1 MIERTLTQ
9 TLIEALRHQP
19 AVVLLGAR
27 QVGKTTL
34 AQQLLSSHKAIYID
48 LEDYIERAGVM
59 QNPKL
64 FCEQHKDELIIFD
77 EIQNTP
83 ELFPVLRG
91 IIDRRRR
98 EGRDSGQ
105 FLLLGSASVELMK
118 QAGESLAGRVAYLD
132 MTTLHTIEVGRD
144 NVEKLWNRGGFPQ
157 SYLSL
162 SDEDSFRKRKYLI
175 RSYLEKDIPFFD
187 RSVPQETMQRLWLML
202 AHLQGQ
208 PFNASA
214 IAENLGIDYRKVI
227 AYTDLLVDL
236 LLIRRLQPFHVNI
249 GKRLVKTPILYIR
262 DSGLLHAL
270 LTIPSWDTLIT
281 HPIAGASW
289 EGFVIEN
296 LMAVAPDFVIPYF
309 YRTSAGA
316 EIDLVLLFPDQSKW
330 AIEIKRNPRPKLSK
344 GFYSSREDIS
354 PTHSYVVTPE
364 EKAFPIDG
372 ETTQIGLYGLM
383 ERLRGMAT
391 Q

>member
-1 MIERTLTQ
+1 MIERSLTQ
-9 TLIEALRHQP
+9 DLIEALQHQP

-34 AQQLLSSHKAIYID
+34 AQHLLTTHKAIYID
-48 LEDYIERAGVM
+48 LEDYIEREGVM

-64 FCEQHKDELIIFD
+64 FCKQHKDELIIFD

-91 IIDRRRR
+91 VIDKRRR

-105 FLLLGSASVELMK
+105 FLLLGSASLELVK
-118 QAGESLAGRVAYLD
+118 QAGKRLAGRVAYLD
-132 MTTLHTIEVGRD
+132 MTPLHALEVGKE
-144 NVEKLWNRGGFPQ
+144 NVEKLWTRGGFPQ
-157 SYLSL
+157 SYLAA

-214 IAENLGIDYRKVI
+214 IADNLGIDYRKVI

-236 LLIRRLQPFHVNI
+236 MLVRRLQPFHINI
-249 GKRLVKTPILYIR
+249 GKRLVKTPLLYIR

-270 LTIPSWDTLIT
+270 LTIQNWDTLIT
-281 HPIAGASW
+281 HPISGSSW

-296 LMAVAPDFVIPYF
+296 LMAVAPDYVIPYF
-309 YRTSAGA
+309 YRTSSGA
-316 EIDLVLLFPDQSKW
+316 EMDLVLLFPDQSKL
-330 AIEIKRNPRPKLSK
+330 AIEIKRSPRPKLSK
-344 GFYSSREDIS
+344 GFYSSQKDIQ
-354 PTHSYVVTPE
+354 PKHSYIVTPE
-364 EKAFPIDG
+364 EKAFPID
-372 ETTQIGLYGLM
+372 EQTKQIGLYELM
-383 ERLRGMAT
+383 T
-391 Q
+391 QLKHSTL

>member
-1 MIERTLTQ
+1 MIKRTLTQ
-9 TLIEALRHQP
+9 ALIEALQSQP

-34 AQQLLSSHKAIYID
+34 AQHLLSTHKALYID
-48 LEDYIERAGVM
+48 LEDYVERDGVM

-91 IIDRRRR
+91 IIDQRRR
-98 EGRDSGQ
+98 EGRESGQ
-105 FLLLGSASVELMK
+105 FLLLGSASVELLK
-118 QAGESLAGRVAYLD
+118 QASERLAGRVAYLD
-132 MTTLHTIEVGRD
+132 MTPLHVMEVGKD
-144 NVEKLWNRGGFPQ
+144 NVEKLWTRGGFPQ
-157 SYLSL
+157 SYLTTT
-162 SDEDSFRKRKYLI
+162 DEDSFRKRKYLI

-202 AHLQGQ
+202 AHWQGQ
-208 PFNASA
+208 PFNASTLA
-214 IAENLGIDYRKVI
+214 DNLGIDYRKVI

-236 LLIRRLQPFHVNI
+236 MLVRRLQPFHINI
-249 GKRLVKTPILYIR
+249 GKRLVKTPLLYIR

-270 LTIPSWDTLIT
+270 LTIQHWDTLIV
-281 HPIAGASW
+281 HPIAGPSW

-296 LMAVAPDFVIPYF
+296 LMAVAPDCTIPYF
-309 YRTSAGA
+309 YRTHAGA
-316 EIDLVLLFPDQSKW
+316 EMDLILLFPDQSKL

-344 GFYSSREDIS
+344 GFYVSQHDLK
-354 PTHSYVVTPE
+354 PKHSYVVTPE
-364 EKAFPIDG
+364 EKAFPLD
-372 ETTQIGLYGLM
+372 EQTTQIGLFGLM
-383 ERLRGMAT
+383 ERLQAM
-391 Q
+391 

>member
-1 MIERTLTQ
+1 MIKRSLTQ
-9 TLIEALRHQP
+9 DLIEALQHQP

-34 AQQLLSSHKAIYID
+34 AQHLLTTHKAIYID
-48 LEDYIERAGVM
+48 LEDYIEREGVM
-59 QNPKL
+59 QNPRL

-83 ELFPVLRG
+83 ELFLVLRG
-91 IIDRRRR
+91 VIDKRRR

-105 FLLLGSASVELMK
+105 FLLLGSASLELLK
-118 QAGESLAGRVAYLD
+118 QAGERLAGRVAYLD
-132 MTTLHTIEVGRD
+132 MTPLHVLEVGKE
-144 NVEKLWNRGGFPQ
+144 NVEKLWTRGGFPQ
-157 SYLSL
+157 SYLAA

-214 IAENLGIDYRKVI
+214 IADNLGIDYRKVI

-236 LLIRRLQPFHVNI
+236 MLVRRLQPFHINI
-249 GKRLVKTPILYIR
+249 GKRLVKTPLLYIR

-270 LTIPSWDTLIT
+270 LTIQNWDTLIT
-281 HPIAGASW
+281 HPISGASW
-289 EGFVIEN
+289 EGFAIEN
-296 LMAVAPDFVIPYF
+296 LMAAAPDYVIPYF
-309 YRTSAGA
+309 YRTSGGA
-316 EIDLVLLFPDQSKW
+316 EMDLVLLFPDQSKL
-330 AIEIKRNPRPKLSK
+330 AVEIKRSPRPKLSK
-344 GFYSSREDIS
+344 GFYSSQQDIQ
-354 PTHSYVVTPE
+354 PRHSYVVTPE
-364 EKAFPIDG
+364 EKAFPVDG
-372 ETTQIGLYGLM
+372 QTTQIGLYELM
-383 ERLRGMAT
+383 ELLKKM
-391 Q
+391 

>member
-1 MIERTLTQ
+1 MITRTLTQ
-9 TLIEALRHQP
+9 ALLEALQYQP

-34 AQQLLSSHKAIYID
+34 AQQLLTTHKALYVD

-83 ELFPVLRG
+83 GLFPVLRG
-91 IIDRRRR
+91 VIDQRRR
-98 EGRDSGQ
+98 EGRDAGQ
-105 FLLLGSASVELMK
+105 FLLLGSASLELVK
-118 QAGESLAGRVAYLD
+118 QAGERLAGRVAYLD
-132 MTTLHTIEVGRD
+132 MTPLHAIEVGKA
-144 NVEKLWNRGGFPQ
+144 NIETLWTRGGFPQ
-157 SYLSL
+157 SYLSAT
-162 SDEDSFRKRKYLI
+162 DEESFRKRKYLI

-187 RSVPQETMQRLWLML
+187 RSVPQETMQRLWMML

-208 PFNASA
+208 PFNASQ
-214 IAENLGIDYRKVI
+214 IAENLGLDYRKVI

-236 LLIRRLQPFHVNI
+236 MLVRRLQPFHTNI
-249 GKRLVKTPILYIR
+249 GKRLVKTPLLYIR
-262 DSGLLHAL
+262 DSGLVHAL
-270 LTIPSWDTLIT
+270 LTIQSWDTLIT

-296 LMAVAPDFVIPYF
+296 LLAVAPEGVIPFF

-316 EIDLVLLFPDQSKW
+316 EIDLILLFPDQSKL
-330 AIEIKRNPRPKLSK
+330 AVEIKRNPRPKLSK
-344 GFYSSREDIS
+344 GFYIS
-354 PTHSYVVTPE
+354 QQDLQPQHSYVVTPE
-364 EKAFPIDG
+364 EKVFPMD
-372 ETTQIGLYGLM
+372 EHTTQIGLYGLM
-383 ERLRGMAT
+383 QRLRAM
-391 Q
+391 

>member
-1 MIERTLTQ
+1 MIKRTLTQ
-9 TLIEALRHQP
+9 TLIEALQSQP

-34 AQQLLSSHKAIYID
+34 AQHLLTTHKAIYID
-48 LEDYIERAGVM
+48 LEDYVEREGVM

-64 FCEQHKDELIIFD
+64 FCEQHKDELVIFD

-83 ELFPVLRG
+83 DLFPVLRG
-91 IIDRRRR
+91 VIDKRRR
-98 EGRDSGQ
+98 EGRESGQ
-105 FLLLGSASVELMK
+105 FLLLGSASVDLMK
-118 QAGESLAGRVAYLD
+118 QAGERLAGRVAYLD
-132 MTTLHTIEVGRD
+132 MTPLHAMEVGKE
-144 NVEKLWNRGGFPQ
+144 NIEKLWTRGGFPQ
-157 SYLSL
+157 SYLAA
-162 SDEDSFRKRKYLI
+162 SDEDSLRKRKYLI

-208 PFNASA
+208 PFNASV
-214 IAENLGIDYRKVI
+214 IADNLGIDYRKII

-236 LLIRRLQPFHVNI
+236 MLVRRLQPFHINI

-270 LTIPSWDTLIT
+270 LTIQDWDTLIM
-281 HPIAGASW
+281 HPVSGASW

-296 LMAVAPDFVIPYF
+296 LLAAAPDSVIPYF

-316 EIDLVLLFPDQSKW
+316 EIDLILLFPDQSKL
-330 AIEIKRNPRPKLSK
+330 AIEIKRNPRPKISK
-344 GFYSSREDIS
+344 GFYISQQDIK
-354 PTHSYVVTPE
+354 PKHSYVVTPQE
-364 EKAFPIDG
+364 SVFPID
-372 ETTQIGLYGLM
+372 EQTTQIGLYGLM
-383 ERLRGMAT
+383 ERLKAM
-391 Q
+391 

>member
-1 MIERTLTQ
+1 MIKRQIRKTLDN
-9 TLIEALRHQP
+9 ALEEQP

-34 AQQLLSSHKAIYID
+34 AQEVLHSRPAIYID
-48 LEDYIERAGVM
+48 LEDYIERDGVM

-83 ELFPVLRG
+83 KLFPVLRG
-91 IIDRRRR
+91 IIDQRRR
-98 EGRDSGQ
+98 EGRETGQ
-105 FLLLGSASVELMK
+105 FLLLGSASVDLMK

-132 MTTLHTIEVGRD
+132 LTPFHCKETGKEST
-144 NVEKLWNRGGFPQ
+144 EKLWSRGGFPQ
-157 SYLSL
+157 SYLAK
-162 SDEDSFRKRKYLI
+162 SDESSFRRRKYLI

-187 RSVPQETMQRLWLML
+187 RSVPLETMQRLWTML

-208 PFNASA
+208 PFNASTLA
-214 IAENLGIDYRKVI
+214 DSLGIDYRKVI

-236 LLIRRLQPFHVNI
+236 LLVRRLQPFHANV
-249 GKRLVKTPILYIR
+249 GKRLVKTPVLYIR

-270 LTIPSWDTLIT
+270 LNISDWDALVK
-281 HPIAGASW
+281 HPIVGASW

-296 LMAVAPDFVIPYF
+296 LIAVAPEFTIPYF

-316 EIDLVLLFPDQSKW
+316 EMDLVLLFPDQSKW
-330 AIEIKRNPRPKLSK
+330 AIEIKRNPRPKLKK
-344 GFYSSREDIS
+344 GFYNSREDIQAE
-354 PTHSYVVTPE
+354 HSFVVTPE
-364 EKAFPIDG
+364 ETLFPID
-372 ETTQIGLYGLM
+372 ESATQIGLYRLM
-383 ERLRGMAT
+383 DKLMNKL
-391 Q
+391 

>member
-1 MIERTLTQ
+1 MIPRTLTYSL
-9 TLIEALRHQP
+9 TEALKNEP

-34 AQQLLSSHKAIYID
+34 AQNLLVTHKSIYID
-48 LEDYIERAGVM
+48 LEDFIEREGVM

-83 ELFPVLRG
+83 DLFPVLRG
-91 IIDRRRR
+91 VIDKRRR
-98 EGRDSGQ
+98 EGKDSGQ

-132 MTTLHTIEVGRD
+132 MTTLHSMEVGK
-144 NVEKLWNRGGFPQ
+144 EHIETLWSRGGFPQ
-157 SYLSL
+157 SYTAA
-162 SDEDSFRKRKYLI
+162 SDDDSFRKRKYLI

-187 RSVPQETMQRLWLML
+187 RSVPQETMQRLWMML

-208 PFNASA
+208 PFNAST
-214 IAENLGIDYRKVI
+214 IANNLGIDYRKVI

-236 LLIRRLQPFHVNI
+236 MLIRRLQPFHINI

-270 LTIPSWDTLIT
+270 LNIKDWDTLIT
-281 HPIAGASW
+281 HPVVGSSW

-309 YRTSAGA
+309 YRTQAGA
-316 EIDLVLLFPDQSKW
+316 EMDFVLVMPDQTQI
-330 AIEIKRNPRPKLSK
+330 AVEIKRSPRPKLSK
-344 GFYSSREDIS
+344 GFYVSQKDIK
-354 PTHSYVVTPE
+354 PIHSYVVTPE
-364 EKAFPIDG
+364 ERAFPID
-372 ETTQIGLYGLM
+372 ENTTQIGLYGLM
-383 ERLRGMAT
+383 EKLSKL
-391 Q
+391 

>member
-1 MIERTLTQ
+1 MIKRYITKKLNM
-9 TLIEALRHQP
+9 ALLDQA

-34 AQQLLSSHKAIYID
+34 AHDILNTRPALYID
-48 LEDYIERAGVM
+48 LEDYVERNGVM

-64 FCEQHKDELIIFD
+64 FCEQHKDKLIIFD

-83 ELFPVLRG
+83 DLFPILRG
-91 IIDRRRR
+91 IIDQQRR

-105 FLLLGSASVELMK
+105 FLLLGSASLELMK

-132 MTTLHTIEVGRD
+132 LGTFHSQEVGKQKI
-144 NVEKLWNRGGFPQ
+144 EMLWSRGGFPQ
-157 SYLSL
+157 SFLAD
-162 SDEDSFRKRKYLI
+162 SDDISFRRRKYLI

-187 RSVPQETMQRLWLML
+187 RSVPQETMQRLWTML

-214 IAENLGIDYRKVI
+214 LGNSLGIDYRKVI

-249 GKRLVKTPILYIR
+249 GKRLVKTPILYLR
-262 DSGLLHAL
+262 DSGLLHTL
-270 LTIPSWDTLIT
+270 LNLGDWDTLIK
-281 HPIAGASW
+281 HPIVGASW

-296 LMAVAPDFVIPYF
+296 LLAVAPDFTVPYF
-309 YRTSAGA
+309 YRTAAGA
-316 EIDLVLLFPDQSKW
+316 EMDLVLVFPDQSKW
-330 AIEIKRNPRPKLSK
+330 AIEIKRSARPKLRK
-344 GFYSSREDIS
+344 GFYISRDDLKPEQS
-354 PTHSYVVTPE
+354 FVVSPE
-364 EKAFPIDG
+364 EKVFPIDSS
-372 ETTQIGLYGLM
+372 TTQIGLYGLM
-383 ERLRGMAT
+383 ERLMKR
-391 Q
+391 

>member
-1 MIERTLTQ
+1 MIDRQ
-9 TLIEALRHQP
+9 IKQRVQEALDDQP

-34 AQQLLSSHKAIYID
+34 AQSLSHSRSSTYID
-48 LEDYIERAGVM
+48 LEDYTERDGVM

-83 ELFPVLRG
+83 KLFPVLRG
-91 IIDRRRR
+91 VIDQRRR
-98 EGRDSGQ
+98 EGIEAGQ
-105 FLLLGSASVELMK
+105 FLLLGSASVDLMK

-132 MTTLHTIEVGRD
+132 LTPFHCKETGLESIE
-144 NVEKLWNRGGFPQ
+144 NLWSRGGFPQ
-157 SYLSL
+157 SYLAT
-162 SDEDSFRKRKYLI
+162 SDDLSFRRRKYLI

-187 RSVPQETMQRLWLML
+187 RSVPLETMQRLWTML

-208 PFNASA
+208 PFNASTLG
-214 IAENLGIDYRKVI
+214 ESLGIDYRKVI

-270 LTIPSWDTLIT
+270 LNIGDWDSLVK

-296 LMAVAPDFVIPYF
+296 LIAVAPEFTIPFF

-316 EIDLVLLFPDQSKW
+316 ELDLVLLFPDQTKW
-330 AIEIKRNPRPKLSK
+330 AIEIKRSPRPKLKK
-344 GFYSSREDIS
+344 GFYSSRKDIQAE
-354 PTHSYVVTPE
+354 HSFVVTPE
-364 EKAFPIDG
+364 NKAFPIDASA
-372 ETTQIGLYGLM
+372 TQIGLYELM
-383 ERLRGMAT
+383 DKLLNK
-391 Q
+391 

>member
-1 MIERTLTQ
+1 MIPRTITQ
-9 TLIEALRHQP
+9 SVIEALKQEP

-34 AQQLLSSHKAIYID
+34 AQTLLTTHKAIYID
-48 LEDYIERAGVM
+48 LEDFISREAIM

-64 FCEQHKDELIIFD
+64 YCEQHKDELIIFD

-83 ELFPVLRG
+83 DLFPVLRG
-91 IIDRRRR
+91 VIDARRQ
-98 EGRDSGQ
+98 EGKESGQ

-132 MTTLHTIEVGRD
+132 MATLHSIEVGKD
-144 NVEKLWNRGGFPQ
+144 KIESLWSRGGFPQ
-157 SYLSL
+157 SFTAD

-187 RSVPQETMQRLWLML
+187 RSVPQETMQRLWMML

-208 PFNASA
+208 PFNAST
-214 IAENLGIDYRKVI
+214 IANNLGIDYRKVI

-236 LLIRRLQPFHVNI
+236 MLIRRLQPFHVNV
-249 GKRLVKTPILYIR
+249 GKRLVKTPLLYIR

-270 LTIPSWDTLIT
+270 LNIKDWDTLIT
-281 HPIAGASW
+281 HPVVGSSW

-296 LMAVAPDFVIPYF
+296 LMSVAPDFSIPYF
-309 YRTSAGA
+309 YRTAAGA
-316 EIDLVLLFPDQSKW
+316 EMDFVLLMPDQTKI
-330 AIEIKRNPRPKLSK
+330 AVEIKRSPRPKLSK
-344 GFYSSREDIS
+344 GFYVSQKDLQ
-354 PTHSYVVTPE
+354 PQHSYVVTPE
-364 EKAFPIDG
+364 ESTFPMD
-372 ETTQIGLYGLM
+372 ESTTQIGLYGLM
-383 ERLRGMAT
+383 QKLVSLDS
-391 Q
+391 

>member
-1 MIERTLTQ
+1 MIPRTITKLVTD
-9 TLIEALRHQP
+9 ALKHEP

-34 AQQLLSSHKAIYID
+34 AQTLLSTHKAIYID
-48 LEDYIERAGVM
+48 LEDFIEREGIM

-83 ELFPVLRG
+83 DLFPVLRG
-91 IIDRRRR
+91 VIDKRRR
-98 EGRDSGQ
+98 EGKDSGQ

-132 MTTLHTIEVGRD
+132 MTTLHSMEVGKG
-144 NVEKLWNRGGFPQ
+144 NIETLWSRGGFPQ
-157 SYLSL
+157 SFTAA

-187 RSVPQETMQRLWLML
+187 RSVPQETMQRLWMML

-208 PFNASA
+208 PFNAST
-214 IAENLGIDYRKVI
+214 IANNLGIDYRKVI

-236 LLIRRLQPFHVNI
+236 MLIRRLQPFHVNV

-270 LTIPSWDTLIT
+270 LNIKDWDTLIS
-281 HPIAGASW
+281 HPVVGASW

-296 LMAVAPDFVIPYF
+296 LMAVAPDFSIPYF
-309 YRTSAGA
+309 YRTAAGA
-316 EIDLVLLFPDQSKW
+316 EMDFVLVMPDQTKI
-330 AIEIKRNPRPKLSK
+330 AVEIKRSPRPKLSK
-344 GFYSSREDIS
+344 GFYISQQDIKPS
-354 PTHSYVVTPE
+354 HSYVVTPE
-364 EKAFPIDG
+364 ETAFPID
-372 ETTQIGLYGLM
+372 EQTTQIGLYGLM
-383 ERLRGMAT
+383 EKLAAIPN
-391 Q
+391 

>member
-1 MIERTLTQ
+1 MIERSLTQ
-9 TLIEALRHQP
+9 DLIEALQHQP

-34 AQQLLSSHKAIYID
+34 AQHLLTTHKAIYID
-48 LEDYIERAGVM
+48 LEDYIEREGVM

-91 IIDRRRR
+91 VIDKRRR

-105 FLLLGSASVELMK
+105 FLLLGSASLELVK
-118 QAGESLAGRVAYLD
+118 QAGERLAGRVAYLD
-132 MTTLHTIEVGRD
+132 MTPLHALEVGKE
-144 NVEKLWNRGGFPQ
+144 NVEKLWTRGGFPQ
-157 SYLSL
+157 SYLAA

-214 IAENLGIDYRKVI
+214 IADNLGIDYRKVI

-236 LLIRRLQPFHVNI
+236 MLVRRLQPFHINI
-249 GKRLVKTPILYIR
+249 GKRLVKTPLLYIR

-270 LTIPSWDTLIT
+270 LTIQNWDTLIT
-281 HPIAGASW
+281 HPISGSSW

-296 LMAVAPDFVIPYF
+296 LMAVAPDYVIPYF
-309 YRTSAGA
+309 YRTSSGA
-316 EIDLVLLFPDQSKW
+316 EMDLVLLFPDQSKL
-330 AIEIKRNPRPKLSK
+330 AIEIKRSPRPKLSK
-344 GFYSSREDIS
+344 GFYSSQKDIQ
-354 PTHSYVVTPE
+354 PKHSYIVTPE
-364 EKAFPIDG
+364 EKAFPID
-372 ETTQIGLYGLM
+372 EQTKQIGLYELM
-383 ERLRGMAT
+383 T
-391 Q
+391 QLKHSTL

>member
-1 MIERTLTQ
+1 MIERTLMPH
-9 TLIEALRHQP
+9 LLEALQHQP

-34 AQQLLSSHKAIYID
+34 AHQLLSTHQVIYLD
-48 LEDYIERAGVM
+48 LEDYVQREGVM

-64 FCEQHKDELIIFD
+64 FCEQHKHELVIFD

-83 ELFPVLRG
+83 ALFPVLRG
-91 IIDRRRR
+91 IIDQRRR

-105 FLLLGSASVELMK
+105 FLLLGSASIELMK

-132 MTTLHTIEVGRD
+132 LTTLNALEVGKPQI
-144 NVEKLWNRGGFPQ
+144 ETLWTRGGFPQ
-157 SYLSL
+157 SYLAH

-208 PFNASA
+208 PFNASH
-214 IAENLGIDYRKVI
+214 IANNLGLDYRKVI

-236 LLIRRLQPFHVNI
+236 MLVRRLQPFHINI
-249 GKRLVKTPILYIR
+249 GKRLVKTPLLYIR
-262 DSGLLHAL
+262 DSGLLHSL
-270 LTIPSWDTLIT
+270 LTLPTWDTLIT
-281 HPIAGASW
+281 HPITGASW

-296 LMAVAPDFVIPYF
+296 LLAILPAEVIPYF
-309 YRTSAGA
+309 YRTSSGA
-316 EIDLVLLFPDQSKW
+316 EMDLVLLYPDQSKL

-344 GFYSSREDIS
+344 GFYSAQTDLQAR
-354 PTHSYVVTPE
+354 HSYVVTPE
-364 EKAFPIDG
+364 EITFPIN
-372 ETTQIGLYGLM
+372 EQTTQIGLYSLM
-383 ERLRGMAT
+383 EKLKVPN
-391 Q
+391 